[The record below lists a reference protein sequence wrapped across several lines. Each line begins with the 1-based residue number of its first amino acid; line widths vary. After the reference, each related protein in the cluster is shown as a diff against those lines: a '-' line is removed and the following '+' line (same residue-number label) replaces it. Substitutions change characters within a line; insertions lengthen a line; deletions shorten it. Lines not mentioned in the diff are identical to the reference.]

1 MRYLIFAISKR
12 ICIQSYK
19 GKEAYLALGNSIIIL
34 FVTSLVT
41 CSAKWEWRSATL
53 STHVTPG
60 SQGVSM
66 PSFMSIG
73 PRMLVLEGNMHTDSR
88 TDTVLLLLC
97 TVKVTEWP
105 GA

>member
-1 MRYLIFAISKR
+1 MATPLSFYLL
-12 ICIQSYK
+12 
-19 GKEAYLALGNSIIIL
+19 LALL
-34 FVTSLVT
+34 QV
-41 CSAKWEWRSATL
+41 WQSATL